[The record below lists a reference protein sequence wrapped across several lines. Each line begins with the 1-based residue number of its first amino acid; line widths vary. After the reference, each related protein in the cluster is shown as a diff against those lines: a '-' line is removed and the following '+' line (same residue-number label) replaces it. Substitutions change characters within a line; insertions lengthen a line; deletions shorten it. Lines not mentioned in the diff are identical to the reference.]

1 MAKGTVKWFNPKK
14 GFGFVVNEAGA
25 DVFVHYTSI
34 HGDGFE
40 ASKAARQWEYT
51 ELRSDK
57 GLHGKDVRLI
67 CLCRT
72 KPNSAQATP
81 TKDPTQSAKLV

>member
-14 GFGFVVNEAGA
+14 GFGFVVNETGA

-34 HGDGFE
+34 HGDGFR
-40 ASKAARQWEYT
+40 SLKSGQTVEYT

-57 GLHGKDVRLI
+57 GLHGKDVRII
-67 CLCRT
+67 CAVDSENN
-72 KPNSAQATP
+72 PAQREDQVRP
-81 TKDPTQSAKLV
+81 G